1 LALSGAQVTRLW
13 PYGGPGHQYGSFAG
27 KTAAP
32 PAPEVEPVT
41 PAGRRKRRRYY
52 VEIDGQQFEVESA
65 AEAQALLER
74 ARALAERAAEEAAT
88 KLLQKRKPETRVR
101 KVTLLPPRVSASP
114 ELQLDLGPLKRDLT
128 RIFENAAAMAELQ
141 LLLRKA
147 AEEDDEEAV
156 LWLM

>member
-1 LALSGAQVTRLW
+1 
-13 PYGGPGHQYGSFAG
+13 
-27 KTAAP
+27 
-32 PAPEVEPVT
+32 
-41 PAGRRKRRRYY
+41 
-52 VEIDGQQFEVESA
+52 
-65 AEAQALLER
+65 
-74 ARALAERAAEEAAT
+74 
-88 KLLQKRKPETRVR
+88 
-101 KVTLLPPRVSASP
+101 VSASP